1 MKLPCN
7 LDTGFRVVTD
17 KAGRKNLEVPYSIT
31 LDSPLKTAIFVP
43 SVFFSVEHTRTYTY
57 MRCVR
62 LGNSHNICEIVALCN
77 NFFR

>member
-43 SVFFSVEHTRTYTY
+43 SVFFSVEHTRPRT
-57 MRCVR
+57 MRCGR
-62 LGNSHNICEIVALCN
+62 LGNSHNIWEIVAIV
-77 NFFR
+77 